1 MMNTRERYGH
11 YMHMRNQSILRH
23 LLITQGLAGME
34 VLMDDY
40 GKNGE
45 MCLDEV
51 LELYNGQEE
60 RNKNKDMVI
69 YEDSQE
75 TEEKPVTVHIER
87 KPVQRRRKGASFA
100 EAGSWFQTICWLN
113 IPVFGFF
120 YVFVLLFGKKTP
132 RHKKNFI
139 IGYIM
144 YKALVWLL
152 AIVLLYW
159 LYKTGIDFING
170 LLKYVA

>member
-1 MMNTRERYGH
+1 MESSFKTVFFIR
-11 YMHMRNQSILRH
+11 QALP
-23 LLITQGLAGME
+23 GME
-34 VLMDDY
+34 VLMENF
-40 GKNGE
+40 GKNGKMSLE
-45 MCLDEV
+45 EV

-60 RNKNKDMVI
+60 GEKKGDITI
-69 YEDSQE
+69 YEEDSQE
-75 TEEKPVTVHIER
+75 LQEEQVPVHIER
-87 KPVQRRRKGASFA
+87 KPVQRKRKGTRLA

-120 YVFVLLFGKKTP
+120 YMFIMLVRKNTP

-144 YKALVWLL
+144 YKVLVWLL

-159 LYKTGIDFING
+159 LYKTGINFIDG
-170 LLKYVA
+170 ILKYVT